1 MLLWGLTP
9 GESGDLLRPG
19 CRKWGYGTQAGYL
32 PGYGLCQAHTHTCG
46 DTHTDTHRDKCHVQ
60 TWMCLFLRA
69 QTGTGAQTGGQAL
82 QPPSPSPG
90 TLAVPMK
97 KPQLPH
103 SPPQP
108 VKKKTNQHNQAE
120 IEGST
125 RGLGGSAGQGVI
137 CPQSLYGQTCP
148 HPVARPGSGQ
158 GSSPASAPAAPARQR
173 PPSPSAPCGQ
183 PGDSAGGHHSM
194 GHHRIPR
201 VLTLFKMKPS

>member
-108 VKKKTNQHNQAE
+108 VKKKTNKHNQAE

-183 PGDSAGGHHSM
+183 SGDSAGGHHSM
-194 GHHRIPR
+194 GHHRISR